1 MSPNGSFVFCSVLV
15 DLLHLHPAVL
25 EPDLHLPFG
34 EVEQPGHL
42 VPAVPREIHVE
53 QKLFLQFQRLMLCI
67 RAPLLPCGASM
78 KPVGGR
84 VICGGDRHWFR
95 RSILEGYEGA
105 SWGGGGPLAEVQDA
119 AELVRESKMSPGRG
133 THEESLT
140 PAPLPSPPRSLP
152 SPVLLPPT
160 VCLL

>member
-1 MSPNGSFVFCSVLV
+1 MGEEGEGNRPSFLFLSSLLFPKRAPRGSLVFCSVLV
-15 DLLHLHPAVL
+15 NLLHFHPAVL
-25 EPDLHLPFG
+25 EPDLDLPLS

-84 VICGGDRHWFR
+84 VICRGERHRFSR
-95 RSILEGYEGA
+95 RY
-105 SWGGGGPLAEVQDA
+105 
-119 AELVRESKMSPGRG
+119 PGR
-133 THEESLT
+133 
-140 PAPLPSPPRSLP
+140 
-152 SPVLLPPT
+152 V
-160 VCLL
+160 